1 MSTTAR
7 RIGAETSKTRAAL
20 LDAAEKLMLEEG
32 YAAVTSRRL
41 AARAGLKPQL
51 VHYYFRTMDDLF
63 LALFRRR
70 ADQGLERQARALS
83 SSQPLWSLWELSRD
97 PRGTAL
103 TMEFTALANHR
114 KAIRTELSDSAER
127 YRAGLLDGFRSV
139 LAGYDIDQHDFPPL
153 VCAVLMTSISTFL
166 VIEEAMLG
174 MSTGHEETVAF
185 VEDLIRRV
193 EGDRRT
199 AAADVASV
207 RPDQP
212 GGKAALMRVVV
223 DFEQCESNALCMG
236 ILPEV
241 FEVRDDDFLYVLNE
255 NPPEALREKL
265 MEAVRS
271 CPKNAI
277 SIED

>member
-7 RIGAETSKTRAAL
+7 RIGAETSKTRGVL
-20 LDAAEKLMLEEG
+20 LDAAERLMLEEG
-32 YAAVTSRRL
+32 YAAVTSRRI

-70 ADQGLERQARALS
+70 ADQGLERQARTLGS
-83 SSQPLWSLWELSRD
+83 TQPLWSLWDLSRD

-114 KAIRTELSDSAER
+114 KAIRAELLASAER
-127 YRAGLLDGFRSV
+127 YRAGLLEAFRSV
-139 LAGYDIDQHDFPPL
+139 LARYEIDETEFPPI
-153 VCAVLMTSISTFL
+153 VCAVLLTSVSTFL
-166 VIEEAMLG
+166 VIEQAMLG
-174 MSTGHEETVAF
+174 MSTGHAETVAF
-185 VEDLIRRV
+185 VEDLIRRL
-193 EGDRRT
+193 EGDRLP
-199 AAADVASV
+199 VAGRSIGA
-207 RPDQP
+207 PDQT
-212 GGKAALMRVVV
+212 GRAALMRVVV
-223 DFEQCESNALCMG
+223 DFDQCESNALCMG

-241 FEVRDDDFLYVLNE
+241 FEVRDDDFLYVLDE
-255 NPPEALREKL
+255 NPPEELREKL